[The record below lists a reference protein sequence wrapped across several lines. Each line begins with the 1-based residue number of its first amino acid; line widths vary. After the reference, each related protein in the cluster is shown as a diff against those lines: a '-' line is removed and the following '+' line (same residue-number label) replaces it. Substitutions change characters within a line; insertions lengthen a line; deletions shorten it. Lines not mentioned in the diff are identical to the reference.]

1 MNNGDLFEMA
11 KIKKKDKREVAQMT
25 LPLIYSE
32 KDVKTYAKQHWN
44 ATFARQRK
52 VSVYAKRMMANV
64 LAMIKEDDMELR
76 PYYQMHISSVISN
89 SEVDA
94 YTKIKSAFVEL
105 SQLHWL
111 LEDIEKKRFEVR
123 HLLNTS
129 DINCRYEN
137 GFITIVLNPIL
148 KPYFLELAHYTIYEL
163 KHYMHFS
170 SWYSLRMFELLSA
183 FKDTGIWWVSIKEF
197 RLLMDCESKYPE
209 TKDLLKKTLAEP
221 LQELEGTDL
230 AFTFDQILDQSSHG
244 RGRKPVIALE
254 FRLKKVMVKDIP
266 QEWFEFS
273 DAHKNVLLRLRGWM
287 VTDANIVRYAKV
299 IGMEAANK
307 LLFDWQLKGKEI
319 QDKAKYCNAVWVRV
333 GKAAMEAHGD
343 KNLTT
348 SK

>member
-1 MNNGDLFEMA
+1 MDNRHLFEMA

-197 RLLMDCESKYPE
+197 RQLMDCESKYPE

-221 LQELEGTDL
+221 IQELAGTDL
-230 AFTFDQILDQSSHG
+230 AFTFDQILDQNAYG

-254 FRLKKVMVKDIP
+254 FRLKKAMVKDIP

-273 DAHKNVLLRLRGWM
+273 DAHKNVLLRLRAWQ

-307 LLFDWQLKGKEI
+307 LLYEWQLKGKEI

-333 GKAAMEAHGD
+333 GKAAMEG
-343 KNLTT
+343 
-348 SK
+348 